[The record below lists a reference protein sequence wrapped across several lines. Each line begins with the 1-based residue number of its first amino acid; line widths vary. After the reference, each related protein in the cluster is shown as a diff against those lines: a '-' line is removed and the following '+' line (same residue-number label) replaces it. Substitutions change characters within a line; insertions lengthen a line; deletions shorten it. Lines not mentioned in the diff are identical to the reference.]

1 LPLRERFAVIV
12 KKADFLGDPP
22 FYFDGG
28 NCGLIDQI
36 YEETQLMD
44 YSALFLST
52 GVVALAEM
60 GDKTQLL
67 SLMLAA
73 RYPKQALAIIGG
85 IFIATLAN
93 HACAA
98 LLGHWLTTLLS
109 PDVMRWILGL
119 SFLGIGLWLLVPD
132 RIDDAAGTKVADRA
146 LQVFL
151 LTTGLFFLAEMGDKT
166 QIATIALGARYADAF
181 SVTLGTTL
189 GMMLANAPA
198 VWIGQK
204 FTTRMPI
211 KWVHAVAAATFI
223 AIGIATLVWF

>member
-1 LPLRERFAVIV
+1 M
-12 KKADFLGDPP
+12 DF
-22 FYFDGG
+22 
-28 NCGLIDQI
+28 
-36 YEETQLMD
+36 
-44 YSALFLST
+44 SALTLSA

-73 RYPKQALAIIGG
+73 RYPKQALAIIAG
-85 IFIATLAN
+85 IFIATVAN

-98 LLGHWLTTLLS
+98 LLGHWLMTLIS
-109 PDVMRWILGL
+109 PDVMRWILGA

-132 RIDDAAGTKVADRA
+132 HIDDAAGSKVADRA
-146 LQVFL
+146 FQVFT
-151 LTTGLFFLAEMGDKT
+151 LTVVLFFLAEMGDKT
-166 QIATIALGARYADAF
+166 QIATIALGARYEDVI

-204 FTTRMPI
+204 FTRRMPI
-211 KWVHAVAAATFI
+211 KWVHAVAAVSFI
-223 AIGIATLVWF
+223 AIGIATLVWS

>member
-1 LPLRERFAVIV
+1 MLAFEAKSQVVILIRYDFSRFKLFV
-12 KKADFLGDPP
+12 KIKTAEF
-22 FYFDGG
+22 
-28 NCGLIDQI
+28 
-36 YEETQLMD
+36 MD
-44 YSALFLST
+44 LSALTLST

-85 IFIATLAN
+85 ILIATIAN

-98 LLGHWLTTLLS
+98 LLGHWLTTFMS
-109 PDVMRWILGL
+109 PDLLKWILGL

-132 RIDDAAGTKVADRA
+132 HIDDAAGSKVADRA
-146 LQVFL
+146 FKVFI
-151 LTTGLFFLAEMGDKT
+151 LTVGLFFLAEMGDKT
-166 QIATIALGARYADAF
+166 QIATIALGAKYSDVF
-181 SVTLGTTL
+181 SVTVGTTL

-204 FTTRMPI
+204 FTKRMPI
-211 KWVHAVAAATFI
+211 KWVHAVAAVTFI
-223 AIGIATLVWF
+223 AIGIATLIWG

>member
-1 LPLRERFAVIV
+1 M
-12 KKADFLGDPP
+12 DF
-22 FYFDGG
+22 
-28 NCGLIDQI
+28 
-36 YEETQLMD
+36 
-44 YSALFLST
+44 SALAIST

-73 RYPKQALAIIGG
+73 RYPKQALAIIAG
-85 IFIATLAN
+85 ILIATIAN

-98 LLGHWLTTLLS
+98 LLGHWLTTLVS

-132 RIDDAAGTKVADRA
+132 HIDDAAGSKVIDRA
-146 LQVFL
+146 WQVFL

-166 QIATIALGARYADAF
+166 QIATIALGARYEDVF
-181 SVTLGTTL
+181 SVTIGTTL

-198 VWIGQK
+198 VWVGQK
-204 FTTRMPI
+204 FTKRMPI
-211 KWVHAVAAATFI
+211 KLVHAVAAVSFI
-223 AIGIATLVWF
+223 SIGVATLIWT

>member
-1 LPLRERFAVIV
+1 M
-12 KKADFLGDPP
+12 DF
-22 FYFDGG
+22 
-28 NCGLIDQI
+28 
-36 YEETQLMD
+36 
-44 YSALFLST
+44 SALAIST

-85 IFIATLAN
+85 ILIATIAN

-98 LLGHWLTTLLS
+98 LLGHWLTTFMS
-109 PDVMRWILGL
+109 PDLLKWILGV

-132 RIDDAAGTKVADRA
+132 HIDDAAGSKVADRA
-146 LQVFL
+146 FQVFM
-151 LTTGLFFLAEMGDKT
+151 LTVGLFFLAEMGDKT
-166 QIATIALGARYADAF
+166 QIATIALGAKYSDVF
-181 SVTLGTTL
+181 SVTVGTTL

-204 FTTRMPI
+204 FTKRMPI
-211 KWVHAVAAATFI
+211 KWVHAVAAVTFI
-223 AIGIATLVWF
+223 AIGVATLVWG

>member
-1 LPLRERFAVIV
+1 
-12 KKADFLGDPP
+12 
-22 FYFDGG
+22 
-28 NCGLIDQI
+28 
-36 YEETQLMD
+36 MD
-44 YSALFLST
+44 LSALALST

-85 IFIATLAN
+85 IFIATIAN

-98 LLGHWLTTLLS
+98 FLGHWLTTFMS
-109 PDVMRWILGL
+109 PDLLRWILGL

-132 RIDDAAGTKVADRA
+132 RIDDAAGSKVADRA
-146 LQVFL
+146 LPVL
-151 LTTGLFFLAEMGDKT
+151 MLTVGLFFLAEMGDKT
-166 QIATIALGARYADAF
+166 QIATIALGAKYADVF
-181 SVTLGTTL
+181 SVTVGTTL

-204 FTTRMPI
+204 FTKRLPI
-211 KWVHAVAAATFI
+211 QWVHALAAISFI
-223 AIGIATLVWF
+223 AIGIATLIWA

>member
-1 LPLRERFAVIV
+1 M
-12 KKADFLGDPP
+12 DF
-22 FYFDGG
+22 
-28 NCGLIDQI
+28 
-36 YEETQLMD
+36 
-44 YSALFLST
+44 SALTLSA

-73 RYPKQALAIIGG
+73 RYPKQALAIIAG
-85 IFIATLAN
+85 IFIATIAN

-98 LLGHWLTTLLS
+98 FLGHWLTTLVS

-132 RIDDAAGTKVADRA
+132 HIDDAAGSKVADKA
-146 LQVFL
+146 FQVFM
-151 LTTGLFFLAEMGDKT
+151 LTVGLFFLAEMGDKT
-166 QIATIALGARYADAF
+166 QIATIALGARYNDVF
-181 SVTLGTTL
+181 SVTVGTTL

-204 FTTRMPI
+204 FTKRMPI
-211 KWVHAVAAATFI
+211 KWVHAVAAITFI
-223 AIGIATLVWF
+223 AIGLATLIWT

>member
-1 LPLRERFAVIV
+1 M
-12 KKADFLGDPP
+12 DF
-22 FYFDGG
+22 
-28 NCGLIDQI
+28 
-36 YEETQLMD
+36 
-44 YSALFLST
+44 SALTLSA

-73 RYPKQALAIIGG
+73 RYPKQAMAIIAG
-85 IFIATLAN
+85 IFIATIAN
-93 HACAA
+93 HACAT
-98 LLGHWLTTLLS
+98 LLGHWLTTLVS

-132 RIDDAAGTKVADRA
+132 HIDDAGGSKVADKA

-166 QIATIALGARYADAF
+166 QIATIALGARYEDVV
-181 SVTLGTTL
+181 SVTIGTTL

-204 FTTRMPI
+204 FTKRMPI
-211 KWVHAVAAATFI
+211 KWVHAVAAVTFI
-223 AIGIATLVWF
+223 AIGIATLIWA

>member
-1 LPLRERFAVIV
+1 M
-12 KKADFLGDPP
+12 DF
-22 FYFDGG
+22 
-28 NCGLIDQI
+28 
-36 YEETQLMD
+36 
-44 YSALFLST
+44 SALTISA

-73 RYPKQALAIIGG
+73 RYPKQSLAIIAG
-85 IFIATLAN
+85 ILVATIAN

-98 LLGHWLTTLLS
+98 LLGHWLTTLVS

-132 RIDDAAGTKVADRA
+132 HIDDAAGSKVADKA
-146 LQVFL
+146 LRIFL
-151 LTTGLFFLAEMGDKT
+151 LTTSLFFLAEMGDKT
-166 QIATIALGARYADAF
+166 QIATIALGARYEDVV
-181 SVTLGTTL
+181 SVTIGTTL

-204 FTTRMPI
+204 FTQRIPI
-211 KWVHAVAAATFI
+211 KWVHAVAAVTFI
-223 AIGIATLVWF
+223 VIGIATLIWA